1 MTNMTDAP
9 GWLGGIG
16 RGGAAGDPRGY
27 RIGQEVERAASV
39 ARPSYPR
46 QTLQAID
53 QLAKALDSGMPLR
66 KDVPRG
72 FYLNI
77 TA

>member
-1 MTNMTDAP
+1 MIVMTDAS

-16 RGGAAGDPRGY
+16 RGAAGDARGY
-27 RIGQEVERAASV
+27 RIAQGGERNAPV
-39 ARPSYPR
+39 TRPSYPR

-53 QLAKALDSGMPLR
+53 QLARALDSGMPLR

>member
-1 MTNMTDAP
+1 MIVMTDAS

-16 RGGAAGDPRGY
+16 RGAAGDPRGY
-27 RIGQEVERAASV
+27 RIAQEVERTASV

-53 QLAKALDSGMPLR
+53 QLTKALDSGMPLR

-72 FYLNI
+72 FYLDI